1 MEKNCSR
8 SLLYVS
14 SAYFLQEAQ
23 PGHTVFV
30 GDGLLSLTIKEKR
43 KEFLFYFK
51 YFIILLMGS

>member
-43 KEFLFYFK
+43 KRFF
-51 YFIILLMGS
+51 